1 MKQLEITTNKR
12 LLIVEFD
19 DMDHLEN
26 VLSCN
31 KQGIRF
37 CTDNDEPTKFI
48 CKGPDLSNEIAKGF
62 IPIYE
67 KGARTKYPKA
77 FLISYKRFLNAFIDL
92 IESKG
97 WYWGENPEGDQPHNT
112 GLVNYYPTGH
122 PLMDVSLEEAKKW
135 LHAES
140 RTFNP
145 SKCIIFE
152 IL

>member
-37 CTDNDEPTKFI
+37 CTDNDEPTKLI
-48 CKGPDLSNEIAKGF
+48 CKGSDLTEDIAKGF
-62 IPIYE
+62 QHKNMGIAHNGEYLSAIEEFKFHISNNGYHWGDNPVKKPNKNEFHKTEDFLE
-67 KGARTKYPKA
+67 KEDEYND
-77 FLISYKRFLNAFIDL
+77 Y
-92 IESKG
+92 
-97 WYWGENPEGDQPHNT
+97 
-112 GLVNYYPTGH
+112 
-122 PLMDVSLEEAKKW
+122 
-135 LHAES
+135 ES
-140 RTFNP
+140 RTLNP
-145 SKCIIFE
+145 EKCIIFE

>member
-1 MKQLEITTNKR
+1 MKQLEIKTNKR

-48 CKGPDLSNEIAKGF
+48 SKGSDLTEDIAKGF
-62 IPIYE
+62 THSMNFGTDENPDIGYHHAIKDNYWCE
-67 KGARTKYPKA
+67 SA
-77 FLISYKRFLNAFIDL
+77 
-92 IESKG
+92 IESFISAIQSKN
-97 WYWGENPEGDQPHNT
+97 YHWGENPVKFNENEINWEKGYKNRIDW
-112 GLVNYYPTGH
+112 
-122 PLMDVSLEEAKKW
+122 ER
-135 LHAES
+135 AES

-145 SKCIIFE
+145 SKCIIVE
-152 IL
+152 IV